1 VDFTPVRWDTVAES
15 FRAKGVTMLRMRT
28 GYRAIAVAVGLLAA
42 LTACTTV
49 QPAPIVL
56 PPVTNTATPPSDG
69 PVIDGLYE
77 VTTTEDELR
86 AAGVTDESVI
96 AEFAGTYYWTFD
108 NGTWV
113 YEQVS
118 EHPLKNPHALG
129 DYELSGDQYT
139 HFWSADPGD
148 VTTATITVLSDGSLQ
163 FTDIVDGNPEL
174 QTVSEVTFGLHPWTR
189 VGNL

>member
-1 VDFTPVRWDTVAES
+1 
-15 FRAKGVTMLRMRT
+15 MLRMRA
-28 GYRAIAVAVGLLAA
+28 GYGIVVVAAGILAA

-49 QPAPIVL
+49 QPAPIVA
-56 PPVTNTATPPSDG
+56 PPVTNTAAPPSDG

-86 AAGVTDESVI
+86 SAGVVDESVI

-118 EHPLKNPHALG
+118 EHPLANPHALG
-129 DYELSGDQYT
+129 DYELAGDQYT

-148 VTTATITVLSDGSLQ
+148 VTTATITVLPDGSLQ
-163 FTDIVDGNPEL
+163 FTNIEDGDPAL
-174 QTVSEVTFGLHPWTR
+174 QIVSEVTFGLHPWVR
-189 VGNL
+189 VGDL